1 MRKIIFSSAMSLDGF
16 IADTQDGYA
25 WIQGDAHTELDTIK
39 KWDYAAFLS
48 TIDTILMGRRCYDL
62 NQHKDFVDQKV
73 LVATHL
79 NMVDP
84 AVTFIQDPVDVLT
97 SLKETLGKNIFVYG
111 GAQLFQSI
119 LQANLIDEMIIGIVP
134 VLLKEGIRLFE
145 HSADLKWTLKEVIVE
160 EGIVILTYQRRT

>member
-25 WIQGDAHTELDTIK
+25 WIQGDGYTKLDTVK
-39 KWDYAAFLS
+39 KWDYAAFLF
-48 TIDTILMGRRCYDL
+48 TVDTVLMGRRCYEL

-73 LVATHL
+73 LVATHQ

-84 AVTFIQDPVDVLT
+84 SVTFIKDPVEVLT
-97 SLKETLGKNIFVYG
+97 SLKEASGKNIFVYG

-134 VLLKEGIRLFE
+134 VLLKDGIRLFE
-145 HSADLKWTLKEVIVE
+145 HSADLQWALKEVIVE
-160 EGIVILTYQRRT
+160 EGIVILTYHRRT